1 MGESF
6 LFVDRIRLSADRIRL
21 STDAIRMSPDTL
33 IVFTHSFGLKK
44 GKYAPKF
51 QRKGENGE
59 FNGKNEAFLYFER
72 RKSLRKIPVFQ
83 RY

>member
-44 GKYAPKF
+44 GKYAAKF
-51 QRKGENGE
+51 QRKGKNGE
-59 FNGKNEAFLYFER
+59 FNGENEAFLYFGR
-72 RKSLRKIPVFQ
+72 RKSLRKIQVFQ
-83 RY
+83 KY